1 MTKFIIHKD
10 SLLYTTHGFLSAE
23 HLYNVYKSE
32 GLKKDC
38 CLVGWKPRGET
49 YGKIFSIDEF
59 DSDAGFV
66 VSFREYGRPEK
77 QCYYYVGS
85 KLMDK
90 DMNYIELSEN
100 VDPDRITLALQ
111 IEFDGVNDD
120 LKKTE
125 NSVYALIKKDHHLA
139 ASAIADLIGLSK
151 PNSGTCD
158 CYPKKERIYPKRR
171 F

>member
-38 CLVGWKPRGET
+38 CLVGWKPRGEI

-90 DMNYIELSEN
+90 DMNYIELSESVEPFMAVFVQGF
-100 VDPDRITLALQ
+100 VDCTNIVKICKDDMQ
-111 IEFDGVNDD
+111 KFYVIESNIDNIHINTSVLHAVDE
-120 LKKTE
+120 KVEE
-125 NSVYALIKKDHHLA
+125 NNTFF
-139 ASAIADLIGLSK
+139 G
-151 PNSGTCD
+151 
-158 CYPKKERIYPKRR
+158 
-171 F
+171 